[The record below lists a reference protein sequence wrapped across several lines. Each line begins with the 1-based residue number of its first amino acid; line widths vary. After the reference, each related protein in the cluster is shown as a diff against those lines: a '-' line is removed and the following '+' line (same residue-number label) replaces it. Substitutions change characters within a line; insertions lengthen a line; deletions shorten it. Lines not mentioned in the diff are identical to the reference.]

1 MAERRIDWSQG
12 LQGVALLA
20 GGAVLL
26 AAYLTSMGT
35 SRNWWKPSVGLQFRT
50 YSAAGLKAG
59 MAVKISGFAVGRV
72 RSLQLRP
79 DGQVLVDLD
88 LGESYRPMVGRR
100 SRASLAQDSLLG
112 NPYVAISPD
121 PTSVGSAGIGS
132 GEVIVYD
139 PSPDLKSLLI
149 ELAETRIPLQKALGA
164 SARLAGRR
172 IPATLNELDRTL
184 VASRQLATSL
194 RREAGST
201 AAQLR
206 HTTGTVQ
213 QVLSDSA
220 GTGERTLPLLLQTLQ
235 ELNAMATNTNTLV
248 RRIQQS
254 WLFDLV
260 SPPTDQPAP
269 AAPPATQSPAGGR

>member
-1 MAERRIDWSQG
+1 MAERQSPWGQG
-12 LQGVALLA
+12 LQGLALLA
-20 GGAVLL
+20 GGVVLL
-26 AAYLTSMGT
+26 ATYFTSMGT
-35 SRNWWKPSVGLQFRT
+35 SRNWWSPAVGLQFRT
-50 YSAAGLKAG
+50 YTAAGLKPG

-72 RSLQLRP
+72 RRLQLKP

-88 LGESYRPMVGRR
+88 LGESYRAMVGRR

-112 NPYVAISPD
+112 TPYVAISPD
-121 PTSVGSAGIGS
+121 PAAVGGAGIGS
-132 GEVIVYD
+132 GEAIVYD
-139 PSPDLKSLLI
+139 PSPDPKSLLI

-206 HTTGTVQ
+206 STTGTVQ

-260 SPPTDQPAP
+260 SPPADQPAP
-269 AAPPATQSPAGGR
+269 AAPPAGQSPAAGR

>member
-1 MAERRIDWSQG
+1 MAERRSPWGQG
-12 LQGVALLA
+12 LQGLALLA
-20 GGAVLL
+20 GGVVLL
-26 AAYLTSMGT
+26 ATYFTSMGT
-35 SRNWWKPSVGLQFRT
+35 SRNWWRPSVGLQFRT
-50 YSAAGLKAG
+50 YSAAGLKPG

-72 RSLQLRP
+72 RRLQLNP

-88 LGESYRPMVGRR
+88 LGESYRAMVGRR

-112 NPYVAISPD
+112 TPYVAISPD
-121 PTSVGSAGIGS
+121 PAAVGGAGIGS
-132 GEVIVYD
+132 GEAIVYD
-139 PSPDLKSLLI
+139 PSPDPKSLLI

-206 HTTGTVQ
+206 STTDTVQ

-260 SPPTDQPAP
+260 SPPADQPAP
-269 AAPPATQSPAGGR
+269 AAPPAAQSPAAGR